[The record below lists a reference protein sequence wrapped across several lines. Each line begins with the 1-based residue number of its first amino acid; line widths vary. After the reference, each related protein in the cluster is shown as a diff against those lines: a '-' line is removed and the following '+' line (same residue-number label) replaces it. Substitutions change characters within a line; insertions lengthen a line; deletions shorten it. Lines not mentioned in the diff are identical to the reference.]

1 MDYQMLTKNGHSFWD
16 MSSMLQKAIRR
27 GDYARAGYAANELFD
42 RYNGYLWRRLL
53 VISAEDCYGAVT
65 QEIIALKQADEAQKE
80 REKIFVSKAIVLLC
94 RCLKNK
100 DADYFSCNYMQ
111 SDVKMS
117 DPEIEHANIEDCDD
131 LPGGYIPKWVYSW
144 HTLKGKKMGRDCV
157 DSIIDDQLALEPHQP
172 SLFDMEDWGYHIK
185 HTLPRHNPKHRP
197 VGKGIDWSK
206 ISKDFD
212 DDGIYRGKYYD
223 DDER

>member
-80 REKIFVSKAIVLLC
+80 REKISNGRT
-94 RCLKNK
+94 RCP
-100 DADYFSCNYMQ
+100 SVQ
-111 SDVKMS
+111 SRPSTTPAGHQNHFRRGVYVAKI
-117 DPEIEHANIEDCDD
+117 P
-131 LPGGYIPKWVYSW
+131 LPSRP
-144 HTLKGKKMGRDCV
+144 GRR
-157 DSIIDDQLALEPHQP
+157 HQ
-172 SLFDMEDWGYHIK
+172 
-185 HTLPRHNPKHRP
+185 
-197 VGKGIDWSK
+197 
-206 ISKDFD
+206 
-212 DDGIYRGKYYD
+212 
-223 DDER
+223 